1 MKPALPR
8 VATMNSIGTQGI
20 PGTGE
25 TSPSARPIGKKRHA
39 TVAAAEMPSRN
50 PT

>member
-8 VATMNSIGTQGI
+8 VATMNRIGTQGI
-20 PGTGE
+20 PGTDE
-25 TSPSARPIGKKRHA
+25 TRPSARPAGKNRHA
-39 TVAAAEMPSRN
+39 TVAAAEMPRRN